1 LTHKLPD
8 AQKNLSTCPVACDSV
23 EGGSKKMNTIMVE
36 TIMDI
41 TERCETGDNMIN
53 ISHAFGMI
61 NETFS
66 TCWVLTGVNF
76 DLQTS
81 GT

>member
-1 LTHKLPD
+1 
-8 AQKNLSTCPVACDSV
+8 
-23 EGGSKKMNTIMVE
+23 MNTIMVE